1 MYLTC
6 VSSKL
11 CEFIVRFLDA
21 LASLDFKLSVSHTF
35 SDLQSVQPVQSV
47 LWYHILCLRLHTMFN
62 EYKAGSWIP
71 NFCMMF
77 HLVTKFP
84 ANKVTLV
91 MVSTHGFV
99 VSLAMFLDIGVV
111 YFCIRSDSNTDSF
124 LWVSS
129 DFDEESV
136 LFDVVPAA
144 KHLVGHKP

>member
-1 MYLTC
+1 
-6 VSSKL
+6 
-11 CEFIVRFLDA
+11 
-21 LASLDFKLSVSHTF
+21 
-35 SDLQSVQPVQSV
+35 
-47 LWYHILCLRLHTMFN
+47 
-62 EYKAGSWIP
+62 
-71 NFCMMF
+71 MMF

-91 MVSTHGFV
+91 MVSTHGSV

-129 DFDEESV
+129 DFEEESV